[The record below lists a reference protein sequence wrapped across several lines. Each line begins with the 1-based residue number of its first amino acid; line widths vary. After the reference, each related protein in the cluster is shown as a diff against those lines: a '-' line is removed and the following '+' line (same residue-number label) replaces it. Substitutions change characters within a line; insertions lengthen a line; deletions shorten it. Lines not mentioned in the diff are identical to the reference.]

1 MSTTETR
8 IRRGE
13 REELAQELRRRVS
26 GEVRFDPFSRV
37 LYSTDA
43 SIYQMEPVG
52 VVIPRSVEDVL
63 AVVEVARDSG
73 VPVLPRAGGTSLA
86 GQTVNHAIVID
97 FSKNLNQVL
106 EVNPGEHWARVQ
118 PGIVLD
124 QLNRE
129 LAAHNLQYAP
139 DPTTANRA
147 CVGGGIGNNS
157 CGAHSVIYGKTLD
170 HVREVQVALADAT
183 QAHFRPLSNQELEAK
198 LSGTGLES
206 DIYRGLRRIAR
217 DNIEEI
223 QARYPKI
230 MRRVSGYNLDEFLTD
245 DPFNLSRMVV
255 GSEGTLCVMTEAKV
269 NLVPR
274 PTMTGLSVLHFTD
287 IVRAAEA
294 TREVLKHAP
303 SSVEVMDKILLDR
316 SRESLGHSQ
325 SLSFIEGDPGALLAV
340 EFYGESEAELEAKM
354 NALKEDMAHRR
365 LSYACVNL
373 LDRGSQTTVW
383 NVRKAGL
390 GLLMSIHGDAK
401 PLPFVEDTA
410 VDPENLGEFVRRFDE
425 IVRSHNT
432 QAAYYGHA
440 SVGCLHIR
448 PLVSL
453 KDPQGIATMVSI
465 GDEISDLV
473 REFGGSMSG
482 EHGDGIVRGVWT
494 EKMFGPQIYQLF
506 RDVKRTFDPQGIMNP
521 GKIID
526 CPPMTEN
533 LRYGPD
539 YQTKSIATSLDFS
552 LDNGYAGAV
561 EMCNGMGACRK
572 LDGTMCPSY
581 MATREEEHSTRGRA
595 NLLRAALSGLLP
607 EGAMTSK
614 RLHDAL
620 DLCLECKGCKAEC
633 DSGVDMAKLKSEF
646 LAQYHQA
653 NGLPFRD
660 RAFAHINRINR
671 LGSAFAPMS
680 NWAARSPVGKL
691 FSRAILGVDQRRS
704 LPPFAR
710 KTFAKWF
717 EQRQGH
723 NPPLSP
729 LPKGGDVASSPLR
742 KGKDVASSPLRKG
755 KDIASSPLAE
765 GGDIASS
772 PLAEGGDIASSPLAE
787 GGDIASSP
795 LAEGGDIASSPLAEG
810 GDIASSPLAEGG
822 DIASSPLAEG
832 GDIASSPL
840 AEGGDIASSPLAEGG
855 DIAPSPLTKG
865 GLQGGKPVV
874 LFNDTFMDY
883 NYPQVGRAAVELLEA
898 AGFRVTLANA
908 RCCGRPMISKGLLDE
923 AAGHARYNVDLLH
936 AYAGQGIP
944 IVGCEPSCLLTFRDE
959 YPELLQDE
967 KSRTVATH
975 SYLIDEFLVML
986 QDSAALNLEFSDV
999 ARKVLFHGHCHQKS
1013 LVGTASS
1020 LRALRLPPGYQV
1032 ELVNS
1037 GCCGMA
1043 GSFGFEREH
1052 YDISMKIGEQV
1063 LFPAVR
1069 SKEPDWE
1076 IAVMG
1081 VSCRQQIEH
1090 GTGRRA
1096 RHLVEVL
1103 RDALPG
1109 PADP

>member
-742 KGKDVASSPLRKG
+742 KGKD
-755 KDIASSPLAE
+755 
-765 GGDIASS
+765 
-772 PLAEGGDIASSPLAE
+772 
-787 GGDIASSP
+787 
-795 LAEGGDIASSPLAEG
+795 
-810 GDIASSPLAEGG
+810 
-822 DIASSPLAEG
+822 
-832 GDIASSPL
+832 IASSPL

-967 KSRTVATH
+967 KSRTVAAH

-1020 LRALRLPPGYQV
+1020 LRALRLPPSYQV